1 MKKEKKI
8 IAIGRETELNT
19 IKEIL
24 CRFSKPNVL
33 LIGDRGVGKSILIDT
48 LVQNVID
55 NQVPDALN
63 KVQLFELD
71 LSSLIAG
78 ASYKGEI
85 EDRLKNCIQELKQY
99 PKAILIIEE
108 IHTLLDKN
116 GGDSGVSNVL
126 KGELAK
132 GLNIIATSTIDEY
145 SKRIE
150 KEQGLSG
157 MFEIVRLQESDDE
170 TLFRMIRESIK
181 TYQEHHKI
189 QIDDETITESIRLS
203 RRYLKEKAFRNRQ

>member
-1 MKKEKKI
+1 MTKYCIHKNLEKNKKRI
-8 IAIGRETELNT
+8 PAIGREAELNT

-33 LIGDRGVGKSILIDT
+33 LIGDRGIGKSILIDT
-48 LVQNVID
+48 LVQNVIT

-99 PKAILIIEE
+99 PRAILIIEE
-108 IHTLLDKN
+108 IHILLDKN
-116 GGDSGVSNVL
+116 GVVFWILGYKNYTAADYIQLIHSF
-126 KGELAK
+126 
-132 GLNIIATSTIDEY
+132 
-145 SKRIE
+145 E
-150 KEQGLSG
+150 K
-157 MFEIVRLQESDDE
+157 
-170 TLFRMIRESIK
+170 
-181 TYQEHHKI
+181 
-189 QIDDETITESIRLS
+189 
-203 RRYLKEKAFRNRQ
+203 